1 MDIVDGVNSGRGSVL
16 LDWWRRELTSSPPD
30 GTKMIH
36 SSLAGATLAA
46 QYYCEG
52 VQLQR
57 IDAQKGDSCSK
68 EEARS
73 LK

>member
-1 MDIVDGVNSGRGSVL
+1 MNIVDGVNSGRGVTL
-16 LDWWRRELTSSPPD
+16 LDWWRRELTLSPLD
-30 GTKMIH
+30 GAKMIH
-36 SSLAGATLAA
+36 SSLAGATLTA
-46 QYYCEG
+46 QYYCEA

-68 EEARS
+68 EQVRS